1 MRIGNTDI
9 EPTKIICI
17 GRNYLE
23 HAKELNSPVPTEPIF
38 FVKTLNSIITNG
50 NPIIYPRILYENEE
64 FNRVDHEVE
73 LAVIIQKTCKNITS
87 TNAYDFIQGFSIFLD
102 ITARKMQ
109 ILDRNRNLPWYRS
122 KNFDTFGPI
131 GPRVVSLDE
140 IKDPHNLNIELKI
153 DGVEKQSSNTKQMIF
168 RIPQV
173 IEYLSSYITLEKGDI
188 IATGTPSGVGPI
200 QPGEIIEA
208 SIENIGTI
216 THQVVLEGET

>member
-1 MRIGNTDI
+1 MKIGNTDI
-9 EPTKIICI
+9 HPTKIICI

-23 HAKELNSPVPTEPIF
+23 HAKELNSPVPTEPVF
-38 FVKTLNSIITNG
+38 FVKTLNSIITDG
-50 NPIIYPRILYENEE
+50 NPIIYPRILYESEE

-73 LAVIIQKTCKNITS
+73 LAFIMQKTCKKIS
-87 TNAYDFIQGFSIFLD
+87 ATNAYDYIQGFSIFLD

-122 KNFDTFGPI
+122 KNFDTFSVI
-131 GPRVVSLDE
+131 GPCVVPINE

-153 DGVEKQSSNTKQMIF
+153 DGVVKQSSNTKHMIF

-173 IEYLSSYITLEKGDI
+173 VEYISSHVTLERGDI

-208 SIENIGTI
+208 FIENIGTI
-216 THQVVLEGET
+216 THQVVLEGED

>member
-9 EPTKIICI
+9 KPTKIVCI

-23 HAKELNSPVPTEPIF
+23 HAKELNSPVPTEPVF
-38 FVKTLNSIITNG
+38 FVKTLNSIITDG

-73 LAVIIQKTCKNITS
+73 LAFIMQKTCKKISS

-109 ILDRNRNLPWYRS
+109 IFDRNRNLPWYRS
-122 KNFDTFGPI
+122 KNFDTFSVI
-131 GPRVVSLDE
+131 GPHIIPLHD
-140 IKDPHNLNIELKI
+140 INDPHNLSIELKI
-153 DGVEKQSSNTKQMIF
+153 DGVVKQSSNTKHMIF
-168 RIPQV
+168 KIPYLL
-173 IEYLSSYITLEKGDI
+173 EYLSSFLTLEKGDI

-200 QPGEIIEA
+200 QPGDNIEA
-208 SIENIGTI
+208 SIEKIGTI
-216 THQVVLEGET
+216 THQVVLEREN

>member
-23 HAKELNSPVPTEPIF
+23 HAKELNSPVPTEPVF
-38 FVKTLNSIITNG
+38 FVKTLNSIITDG

-73 LAVIIQKTCKNITS
+73 LAFIIQKSCKKIS
-87 TNAYDFIQGFSIFLD
+87 SANAYDFIQGFSIFLD

-109 ILDRNRNLPWYRS
+109 IFDRNRNLPWYRS
-122 KNFDTFGPI
+122 KNFDTFSVI
-131 GPRVVSLDE
+131 GPRIVPRVE

-153 DGVEKQSSNTKQMIF
+153 NSVVKQSSSTKYMIF
-168 RIPQV
+168 KIPHL
-173 IEYLSSYITLEKGDI
+173 IEYLSSFITLEKGDI

-200 QPGEIIEA
+200 QPGDNIEA
-208 SIENIGTI
+208 SIENIGMI
-216 THQVVLEGET
+216 THQVVLEREE